1 MQSVVSSD
9 SCRDSLIRDLDQ
21 RIGLFHFI
29 TKFNR
34 KEFEAMNTILIMN
47 QFNSFTTQPCD
58 KADFVRPNFVGT
70 LINGQTAN
78 ARDWGK
84 TRFRYKRD

>member
-1 MQSVVSSD
+1 
-9 SCRDSLIRDLDQ
+9 
-21 RIGLFHFI
+21 
-29 TKFNR
+29 
-34 KEFEAMNTILIMN
+34 MNTILIMN